1 MPNVPTIAEAGYPAA
16 LIGRHGA
23 MNPASRAR
31 GRGSMDPRICRWS
44 GENGGTPGRGGVA
57 VVPAPLVAD

>member
-1 MPNVPTIAEAGYPAA
+1 
-16 LIGRHGA
+16 